1 MVAIVYKE
9 ITTGKI
15 AAVFNN
21 CDTQSS
27 YFNNPELFTKEI
39 SEEAPA
45 IDDSFKRI
53 PKISETLEQKI
64 KRIIQEQK
72 AV

>member
-15 AAVFNN
+15 VAVFNN

-27 YFNNPELFTKEI
+27 YFNNDQIFIKEVV
-39 SEEAPA
+39 EEAPE

-53 PKISETLEQKI
+53 PKISESLEDKI
-64 KRIIQEQK
+64 KRLIREG
-72 AV
+72 V